1 MTLAHSSSAH
11 SSAHS
16 SSGAGASTDRVLIAG
31 AGPIG
36 LTAALNL
43 ACRGICVTV
52 LEAGAKIFDDPRAAT
67 IHPPTLEMFAALD
80 VAGRMLQRG
89 YIVRNYQYRDRRA
102 GVVADFDL
110 GALADD
116 TPYPFRLMLEQHK
129 ICHLLLD
136 QLKAYRGCE
145 ILMEHRVVGVA
156 SDDNGVSATV
166 AT

>member
-1 MTLAHSSSAH
+1 MTLAHKS
-11 SSAHS
+11 
-16 SSGAGASTDRVLIAG
+16 STDRVLIAG

-43 ACRGICVTV
+43 ACRGVCVTV

-80 VAGRMLQRG
+80 VTARMLQRG

-136 QLKAYRGCE
+136 LLTQYPHCDVR
-145 ILMEHRVVGVA
+145 MEHRVAAVAQDSDGVT
-156 SDDNGVSATV
+156 ATV
-166 AT
+166 ETPN